1 MEKLRMSSPSSKKQQ
16 ADAAARAEITKRLFA
31 LEHSLKSG
39 SDFIDGDGRR
49 VTRVRFDLN
58 ELKAAGRLRAQLEAL
73 DSKSP
78 RRRGARGPARTSPIT
93 DNTFLTEAML
103 AARWHCSRSR
113 LQHWR
118 LDSKGPRFVKIGGR
132 VLYAL
137 EDVSAFEEAQRTSR

>member
-16 ADAAARAEITKRLFA
+16 ADAAARAEITKRLLA

-73 DSKSP
+73 AAP
-78 RRRGARGPARTSPIT
+78 RR
-93 DNTFLTEAML
+93 
-103 AARWHCSRSR
+103 SRSGTHTPYHR
-113 LQHWR
+113 QHV
-118 LDSKGPRFVKIGGR
+118 PH
-132 VLYAL
+132 
-137 EDVSAFEEAQRTSR
+137 